1 MTRLRPFA
9 LVAILFV
16 LTAELL
22 RASGPLLDEVAG
34 DLGTK
39 VTAVLAVGLLFL
51 PGALLVTLRRVSL
64 PVIVFLLLLVRVL
77 AQFIAALPVTGSAAV
92 LAMTALGLAVQ
103 RSADP
108 VTATA
113 GVLAGG
119 ALDLAIRSATYTWD
133 LIWVGW
139 WGLPMTLLAAVAL
152 WLALSV
158 PTPQPEDPLQG
169 RIWCVGVYLALW
181 TTTLGNPAFVA
192 SQTGYPL
199 ELMLIVQ
206 LAALAG
212 SAELLRRTWDHWYAG
227 AGVLLGLALA
237 WWGHGAWTLTG
248 VVLTQASAAVTLSRA
263 LAAPPRQRLNWA
275 YGLFWVLPVLLF
287 QLHYDMPLP
296 FDNRFVLIAFAVPL
310 VLAALGTRPR
320 LTLPRLELVPRLI
333 AGALL
338 VPLLV
343 WITPV
348 DAATVAQ
355 DSGIRLMTWN
365 IKYGRDDAR
374 GVVNP
379 RQIAAAIRASGADVV
394 VLQEVSRGW
403 AIGGGI
409 DVATYLSHELGM
421 KFQWGPAA
429 DGQFGNLLLTNRPL
443 QDVHMGQLPFGQG
456 PMRRSFLSAR
466 VMLSPSVGIDLMTTH
481 LTHMKANTPTRIT
494 QIETVLRER
503 PAVIAGDMNF
513 WPSWEEPAYFTRAG
527 YLSAQDYT
535 GNGPLWTSPTDRP
548 SNRVDWIWGS
558 DRVAF
563 SEFAVLTDVTASD
576 HFPLMVTVKP
586 S

>member
-1 MTRLRPFA
+1 MTRVRPFA
-9 LVAILFV
+9 LVALLFV

-22 RASGPLLDEVAG
+22 RASGPLLDQVAG

-39 VTAVLAVGLLFL
+39 ATAVLAVGLFFL

-64 PVIVFLLLLVRVL
+64 PVMVFLLLLVRVV
-77 AQFIAALPVTGSAAV
+77 AQFVAALPVTGAAAV

-108 VTATA
+108 VTATV

-133 LIWVGW
+133 LIWVGG
-139 WGLPMTLLAAVAL
+139 WGLPMALLAAVAL
-152 WLALSV
+152 WLALSM

-169 RIWCVGVYLALW
+169 RIWCLGVYLALW
-181 TTTLGNPAFVA
+181 TTTMGNPAFVA

-199 ELMLIVQ
+199 ELVLIVQ

-227 AGVLLGLALA
+227 AGVLIGLALA
-237 WWGHGAWTLTG
+237 WWGNGAWALAG
-248 VVLTQASAAVTLSRA
+248 VMLTQASAGITLARA
-263 LAAPPRQRLNWA
+263 FAAPARQRLNWA

-310 VLAALGTRPR
+310 VLAALGLRPSRALPQLQTIPR
-320 LTLPRLELVPRLI
+320 LMAV
-333 AGALL
+333 ALL
-338 VPLLV
+338 APLLV

-348 DAATVAQ
+348 DQKPVPEGA
-355 DSGIRLMTWN
+355 SIRLMTWN

-374 GVVNP
+374 GVANP

-403 AIGGGI
+403 AIGGGV
-409 DVATYLSHELGM
+409 DVAAYLSHELGM

-443 QDVHMGQLPFGQG
+443 TDVHIGQLPFGQG
-456 PMRRSFLSAR
+456 PMRRSFLAAR
-466 VMLSPSVGIDLMTTH
+466 IMLTPSTGIDLMTTH
-481 LTHMKANTPTRIT
+481 LTHMKANTPTRIM

-503 PAVIAGDMNF
+503 PAVVAGDMNF
-513 WPSWEEPAYFTRAG
+513 WPTWEEPVYFTRAG
-527 YLSAQDYT
+527 YLSAQDHT
-535 GNGPLWTSPTDRP
+535 HNGPLWTSPTDHP
-548 SNRVDWIWGS
+548 TNRVDWIWGS
-558 DRVAF
+558 DRVTF
-563 SEFAVLTDVTASD
+563 SDFEVLTDVTASD
-576 HFPLMVTVKP
+576 HFPLIVTV
-586 S
+586 SAR